1 MFCFCF
7 SNAVPIFWK
16 KIASVLRWKPA
27 KCQSISYY
35 CLKCFSGRTIKCMHS
50 TRHAWSLNIN
60 KLCPIKKT
68 CWWAPV
74 PFLSVQTSYVI
85 KSRRVKDLWRGGFR
99 LCSLSAWVARKLYVP
114 LHSVF
119 LPSLSKI
126 CNGWTTSALTG
137 LSFSSSG
144 RYLLQWTAWYQ
155 M

>member
-1 MFCFCF
+1 MLCHFL
-7 SNAVPIFWK
+7 
-16 KIASVLRWKPA
+16 KITNMASVLRWKLA

-35 CLKCFSGRTIKCMHS
+35 CLKCFSGRKIKCMHS

-60 KLCPIKKT
+60 TLCQMKKT
-68 CWWAPV
+68 FWAPV

-85 KSRRVKDLWRGGFR
+85 KSSKRRAKDLWRGGFR

-126 CNGWTTSALTG
+126 CNGWMTSALTG